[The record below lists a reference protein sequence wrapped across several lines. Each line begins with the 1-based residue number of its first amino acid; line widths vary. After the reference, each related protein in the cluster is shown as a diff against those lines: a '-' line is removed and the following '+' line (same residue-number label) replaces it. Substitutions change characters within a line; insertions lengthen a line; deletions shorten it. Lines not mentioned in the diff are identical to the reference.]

1 MNNETL
7 NATSGGPLSGKNAL
21 ITGAAGGVGLAAAR
35 ALAQTGADLCL
46 SGIGAVALERAATE
60 IRQEFAV
67 EVETHIAN
75 TANAVEAE
83 ALALSCS
90 DANIFVNCTG
100 NIPAGRIDS
109 IRDDIWRKA
118 WEAAVFAPINMLR
131 EMWSSMDWTENA
143 LIIVV
148 VDAPGASNID
158 DACASAGG
166 GALMSLIEALGKE
179 ENAPRILGLVT
190 GRSGDGASVAA
201 AISRIACEP
210 ERFKSGTLLSP
221 DAINAE

>member
-1 MNNETL
+1 MNDEITHDTL
-7 NATSGGPLSGKNAL
+7 SKGPLSGKRAL

-35 ALAQTGADLCL
+35 ALAQTGADLDL
-46 SGIGAVALERAATE
+46 VGIGAGALERAATE
-60 IRQEFAV
+60 IKQELGV

-75 TANAVEAE
+75 PANSVEAE
-83 ALALSCS
+83 ALALSC
-90 DANIFVNCTG
+90 DQVDVFVSCSG
-100 NIPAGRIDS
+100 NIPAGRIDD
-109 IRDDIWRKA
+109 IRDDAWRKA

-190 GRSGDGASVAA
+190 GRGGDGAGVAA
-201 AISRIACEP
+201 AISRIACDP
-210 ERFKSGTLLSP
+210 ARFKSGTLLSP
-221 DAINAE
+221 DAINA